1 MSLTG
6 SYSDQFT
13 ADDFGTDMF
22 GRAKIANPVTL
33 FDSSHRYRG
42 GVGYS
47 DEVASGGTVT
57 YLANESTDSLNVTT
71 ASGSKV
77 TRESTRVFQY
87 QPGKSLQI
95 FQTFVMA
102 PPQENLRQRV
112 GYFSRNNGIFL
123 EQDGTDIY
131 LVMRTYTSGAVQEI
145 RVPQENWDRN
155 RLIANRD
162 RDLQL
167 DLTAAQIFFI
177 ELEWLGV
184 GSVRCGFI
192 IGGEAF
198 TVHQFDHANWIKK
211 VYTQTATLPVRYEI
225 ENTGETSV
233 ASSFKQ
239 ICATVISNGG
249 YDWERVPS
257 TAARNTA
264 VGTNASTYV
273 PVVAIRMKE
282 GRTDSIVIPDDYS
295 ILPTLNGDY
304 NVVLL
309 KNPTLTGG
317 TWTDSDTGNVQY
329 NIGATAVSGGSVL
342 HSDYVSSSNQSRSQL
357 TFGGGGR
364 IYFQL
369 GRTNAATPMSDV
381 LVLAVKSV
389 AATTTGGVIGSLSWF
404 DNT

>member
-1 MSLTG
+1 MGQQL
-6 SYSDQFT
+6 T
-13 ADDFGTDMF
+13 ADDFTLDMF
-22 GRAKIANPVTL
+22 GRHKISNPVTL
-33 FDSSHRYRG
+33 LDASHRYRSSAEF
-42 GVGYS
+42 S
-47 DEVASGGTVT
+47 DEIVGGGSVT
-57 YLANESTDSLNVTT
+57 YLANESTSSLNVGT
-71 ASGSKV
+71 ASGDKV
-77 TRESTRVFQY
+77 TRESRKVFHY

-102 PPQENLRQRV
+102 PHKNGLLQRI
-112 GYFSRNNGIFL
+112 GFFSRTNGVFL
-123 EQDGTDIY
+123 ELDDEGTLC
-131 LVMRTYTSGAVQEI
+131 LVMRTYTSGAVEEF
-145 RVPQENWDRN
+145 RVTQDNWDR
-155 RLIANRD
+155 RKMKD
-162 RDLQL
+162 GDGPTL
-167 DLTAAQIFFI
+167 DMTAAQIFFI

-192 IGGEAF
+192 IGGEVY

-211 VYTQTATLPVRYEI
+211 VYMQTASLPVRYEI
-225 ENTGETSV
+225 ENLSTTS
-233 ASSFKQ
+233 SSSSMKQ

-249 YDWERVPS
+249 YDWERLPH
-257 TAARNTA
+257 TASRNTA
-264 VGTNASTYV
+264 VTTNATDYV
-273 PVVAIRMKE
+273 PIVAIRMKE

-295 ILPTLNGDY
+295 VLPTANGEY

-329 NIGATAVSGGSVL
+329 NIGATAVSGGTVL

-369 GRTNAATPMSDV
+369 GRTNATTPVSDV